1 MLLAFTLAS
10 LAFQAPD
17 TMSARI
23 DSIFT
28 AWNGT
33 DRPGCALGVDRDGQ
47 ALYRRGYG
55 MADLQHDLAITP
67 ASIFHVASI
76 SKQFAAFTVAL
87 LAQDGRLSLDDEVR
101 KYVPEVPDFGTPI
114 TIRHLIHHTSGL
126 RDQWEL
132 LAMAGWRFSTDLI
145 TEQDVL
151 RITARQKALNFAPG
165 SEYAYSNTG
174 YTLLGTIVKRV
185 TGQSLQQVAD
195 ARIFKPLGMTSTH
208 FHDDHSMIVRGRT
221 SAYEPRQGG
230 GWRISIPTFD
240 TYGATSLFTTVDD
253 LLKWERNFDTK
264 QVGGEALLAAAQQ
277 PTRLTTGMPLN
288 YGYGLSMGSYRGTPA
303 IGHGGADA
311 GYRAD
316 VVRFPEH
323 GLAVAVLCNGS
334 PAAPGNLS
342 RQVAGILLAD
352 KLAAVPA
359 TVAVTITEARA
370 RALAGLYRLEGKDE
384 ILWLVAR
391 GNRLTVPDLGLGLTA
406 TSDSTFRVPDFPV
419 TLRFSASPG
428 GLHTVAL
435 EVEGQPPQTWR
446 QQPAAPA
453 PTTQAMAALAGTYWS
468 EELEA
473 RYTVAVGDSGLTIG
487 HRKSE
492 AMPLRIAFGDAWI
505 APFGTVRFTREKGK
519 VTGFSLTGGR
529 VRNVAFRRER

>member
-1 MLLAFTLAS
+1 MLFALALAS
-10 LAFQAPD
+10 LAFQLPD
-17 TMSARI
+17 TLTARI
-23 DSIFT
+23 DSVFT

-47 ALYRRGYG
+47 PLYRRGYG

-101 KYVPEVPDFGTPI
+101 KYVPEVPDFGTPV

-132 LAMAGWRFSTDLI
+132 LGMAGWRFSTDLI

-151 RITARQKALNFAPG
+151 RITARQKALNFVPG

-195 ARIFKPLGMTSTH
+195 ARIFKPLAMHSTH
-208 FHDDHSMIVRGRT
+208 FHDDHAMIVRGRT
-221 SAYEPRQGG
+221 SAYEPRPGG

-253 LLKWERNFDTK
+253 LLKWEQNFQTK
-264 QVGGEALLAAAQQ
+264 QVGGEALLRAAQQ
-277 PTRLTTGMPLN
+277 PTRLTNGMPLN
-288 YGYGLSMGSYRGTPA
+288 YGYGLSVGSYRGAATV
-303 IGHGGADA
+303 GHGGADA

-334 PAAPGNLS
+334 PTGPGNLS
-342 RQVAGILLAD
+342 RKVADVLLGD
-352 KLAAVPA
+352 RLASVPA
-359 TVAVTITEARA
+359 TATVTITEARA
-370 RALAGLYRLEGKDE
+370 KALAGIYRLDEKDE
-384 ILWLVAR
+384 TLWLVAR
-391 GNRLTVPDLGLGLTA
+391 GNRLTVPDLGLSLTA
-406 TSDSTFRVPDFPV
+406 TSDSTFRVPEFPV
-419 TLRFSASPG
+419 TLRFSALTG
-428 GLHTVAL
+428 GLHRMVL
-435 EVEGQPPQTWR
+435 EVEDEPPQAWQ
-446 QQPAAPA
+446 QQPAAVP
-453 PTTQAMAALAGTYWS
+453 PTAQAMTALAGTYWS

-473 RYTVAVGDSGLTIG
+473 RYTVAVGDSGLTLG

-519 VTGFSLTGGR
+519 VTGFTLTGGR